1 MLSIPA
7 DFIQFVKRL
16 KSNRAV
22 LYAFIVG
29 CGLHIFRSLGGAV
42 IILNYSSTIFHMAGF
57 NQKKSIWLAVV
68 PASANIIGKFAGSLL
83 LGKMGRRK
91 LYILSSLGA
100 TFFFLVLGGT
110 FLAED
115 KTSSPAVP
123 MKHGGQCDYYTCG
136 SCVANSHCGFCMAA
150 TGPLEG
156 TCSEGN
162 SDRDNYCDELNIT
175 NTCIL
180 QKQHSLG
187 IYTNATE
194 WHFYNCPGN
203 KLGPLAIVAA
213 CMYVVFFGI
222 GLAPLPWIINSEIYP
237 TWARGSAVAIG
248 SMCNWIFSLLVGL
261 TFLPLIDA
269 IGQTW
274 VFSIYAIFVFLG
286 FVFVLFL
293 VPDTKGKDLEQTEK
307 LFTKLYFLTWRT

>member
-1 MLSIPA
+1 
-7 DFIQFVKRL
+7 
-16 KSNRAV
+16 
-22 LYAFIVG
+22 
-29 CGLHIFRSLGGAV
+29 
-42 IILNYSSTIFHMAGF
+42 MAGF

-123 MKHGGQCDYYTCG
+123 MKPGGQCDYYTCG

-162 SDRDNYCDELNIT
+162 SDGDNYCDELNIT